1 MVHIGLNLA
10 RFGKLSHLSWKLLY
24 LFHYRFLFG
33 RAYPGSAR
41 IARGLRALEQRT
53 GRGDVPVS
61 REEWERQYAGGGWEF
76 LRGTDELARYGVLV
90 AYLHHLH
97 PGGSVLDVGCGEG
110 LLRDRLAPLGYSR
123 FVGID
128 LSAAAVEAASR
139 RADPRASFEA
149 ADAERYT
156 PSGRFDAVVFNE
168 CLYYFEDPIGAV
180 RRYLGFLAEGGTLV
194 VSMFRSRRATAIQRQ
209 LEAELALLEKVYV
222 SNRKGTWV
230 VSLFR

>member
-1 MVHIGLNLA
+1 MALS
-10 RFGKLSHLSWKLLY
+10 GKLSHISWKLLY
-24 LFHYRFLFG
+24 LVHYRFLFG
-33 RAYPGSAR
+33 RAYPGSAWV
-41 IARGLRALEQRT
+41 ARGLREWEWRT
-53 GRGDVPVS
+53 GRGDVPVP

-76 LRGTDELARYGVLV
+76 LRGTDELARYGVLT

-123 FVGID
+123 FVGVD

-139 RADPRASFEA
+139 RPDPLATFEA
-149 ADAERYT
+149 VDAERYT

-180 RRYLGFLAEGGTLV
+180 RRYRPSLEEGGTLI
-194 VSMFRSRRATAIQRQ
+194 VSMFRSRRAAAIQRQ
-209 LEAELALLEKVYV
+209 LEAELALLEKVAV

>member
-1 MVHIGLNLA
+1 MAASLSVLS
-10 RFGKLSHLSWKLLY
+10 GKLSHLSWKLLY

-33 RAYPGSAR
+33 RSYPGSAR
-41 IARGLRALEQRT
+41 VAHGLREWERRT

-61 REEWERQYAGGGWEF
+61 REEWERQYAAGGWEF
-76 LRGTDELARYGVLV
+76 LRGTDELARYGVLI

-123 FVGID
+123 FVGVD
-128 LSAAAVEAASR
+128 LSEAAVAAAEGR
-139 RADPRASFEA
+139 GDPRARFEA

-156 PSGRFDAVVFNE
+156 PAGRFDAVVFNE
-168 CLYYFEDPIGAV
+168 CLYYFEDPLGAV
-180 RRYLGFLAEGGTLV
+180 RRFRAFLEEGGTLV
-194 VSMFRSRRATAIQRQ
+194 VSMFRSRRAAAIQSG
-209 LEAELALLEKVYV
+209 LEAELTLLEKVAV